1 MQVKMIIQLYLSDSK
16 KVEVHYLKSQ
26 NVLKQPILMV

>member
-16 KVEVHYLKSQ
+16 KVEVQYLKSQ